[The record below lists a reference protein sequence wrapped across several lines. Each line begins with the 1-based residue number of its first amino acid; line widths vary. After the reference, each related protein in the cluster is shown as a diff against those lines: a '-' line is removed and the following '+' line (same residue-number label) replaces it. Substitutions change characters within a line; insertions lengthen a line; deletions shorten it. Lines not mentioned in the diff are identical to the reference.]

1 MAVRTHDEI
10 MNAIKE
16 RFADDTIDETLQF
29 IEDISD
35 TINSSVANDNT
46 DWKTRFEENDKMWRQ
61 KYKDRFFN
69 GGSDNDAEILGEV
82 HNDEPEVSRNMQER
96 RNTGTCGHTVCCEYR
111 RKHRRYGKG
120 PFAPCRPD
128 SRSHAYH

>member
-10 MNAIKE
+10 MQAIKD
-16 RFADDTIDETLQF
+16 RFADDTSDETLQF

-69 GGSDNDAEILGEV
+69 GGGENDAEILGEV
-82 HNDEPEVSRNMQER
+82 HNDAPEETEPTEFEDLFEQ
-96 RNTGTCGHTVCCEYR
+96 
-111 RKHRRYGKG
+111 
-120 PFAPCRPD
+120 
-128 SRSHAYH
+128 

>member
-10 MNAIKE
+10 MQAIQE
-16 RFADDTIDETLQF
+16 RFADDTSDETLQF

-35 TINSSVANDNT
+35 TLNSSVANDNT

-69 GGSDNDAEILGEV
+69 GGSDNEPDILGEV
-82 HNDEPEVSRNMQER
+82 HNDEPEETEPTEFEDLFEQ
-96 RNTGTCGHTVCCEYR
+96 
-111 RKHRRYGKG
+111 
-120 PFAPCRPD
+120 
-128 SRSHAYH
+128 